1 MTFGSIRTH
10 NVSAIFAG
18 GGTLGVADSDGVAG
32 LVGVTETSGGESAWG
47 GGSLL
52 QATVSASTAA
62 ASAALRVRLITH
74 RD

>member
-1 MTFGSIRTH
+1 MTLGSIRTH
-10 NVSAIFAG
+10 NVSTIFAG
-18 GGTLGVADSDGVAG
+18 DGTLGVADSDGAG
-32 LVGVTETSGGESAWG
+32 VVGVTETSGGESACG